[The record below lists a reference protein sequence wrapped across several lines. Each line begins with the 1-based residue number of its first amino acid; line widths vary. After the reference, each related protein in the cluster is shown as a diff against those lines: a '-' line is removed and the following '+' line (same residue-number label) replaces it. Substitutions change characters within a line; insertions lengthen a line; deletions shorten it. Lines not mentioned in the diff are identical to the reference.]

1 MSNDFSRRS
10 TDRFSDIEAMIAVE
24 NDPRQRA
31 FLIILNSIN
40 NSLQAN
46 TKMTKEVAGKLNDH
60 LTAFERKS
68 EEDAA
73 LLNKGRGAWKV
84 ISVVYGVLQIIAL
97 ACWGLLT
104 TELKDLNAKVLTI
117 TVKEEQHEARLKS
130 LEAQ

>member
-1 MSNDFSRRS
+1 MTGFSRRAS
-10 TDRFSDIEAMIAVE
+10 DRITDIDGMIADE

-60 LTAFERKS
+60 LTVFALKS

-73 LLNKGRGAWKV
+73 MLNKGRGAWKV
-84 ISVVYGVLQIIAL
+84 ITVVYGLLQVIAL
-97 ACWGLLT
+97 ASWGAVSMD
-104 TELKDLNAKVLTI
+104 LKDLHNKMLTVTI
-117 TVKEEQHEARLKS
+117 KEEQHELRLKS
-130 LEAQ
+130 LETP